1 MVNWFLGALILWD
14 FLLSG
19 ALAVCIGVFLSED
32 GIIITRRSRH
42 DGEERREKSG
52 GAPRQ
57 MTYEEALRAA
67 QMVNLW
73 NYDGS
78 EQTPAG
84 ELARQML
91 YRTESGRRGG
101 DKK

>member
-32 GIIITRRSRH
+32 GIITRRSHR
-42 DGEERREKSG
+42 DEEEHREKG
-52 GAPRQ
+52 ADAPRQ

-67 QMVNLW
+67 QTANLW

-78 EQTPAG
+78 EQTPAD

-91 YRTESGRRGG
+91 YRAKKEKKGG
-101 DKK
+101 GKR